1 MGSRYGVSL
10 SKRANLLGP
19 IGAMKAVDLAQWA
32 LGARRP
38 APPEAAAEDAGER
51 RSLLYGTL
59 VNLGAVLIVA
69 GLASVVSALLFTIPP
84 GLFVAAFVAVCCY
97 LLLAGTRAAAQGS
110 WAAGSLFAWAALA
123 FALVVFA
130 GAQLAGLTGF
140 VPDLVLVWLA
150 GVLAFALAVPGSRLL
165 TVSCLGVIAWTA
177 LAYLFGRP
185 YVAAVAALVAL
196 FWAALRRPVSRPF
209 VGALTLATV
218 TVATAYV
225 HDIVRPGHY
234 PLAPGAGELLFALA
248 AVGAAGAL
256 WAVAVALKGTAGAG
270 DAVISASRGT
280 VRACGHAVLGLVA
293 VRPLWEAVQDRFQH
307 TGAPLTAGI
316 ALLAFTAILMW
327 STPTSP
333 GDRLVF
339 FGSVVRFFA
348 LAGALYDVPPGLGNV
363 APLLAV
369 AALGLVAY
377 RVAARGATRGD
388 PVRVLTGVLLMV
400 IVAGAALVFWRGGAP
415 AAAPVLVAA
424 GLLTV
429 KVARDW
435 NRGLADDTDT
445 EAGPELEE
453 DGLIPLLR
461 ASEAGNA

>member
-19 IGAMKAVDLAQWA
+19 TGAMKAVGLAQWA

-38 APPEAAAEDAGER
+38 APPDGGSGDAGDR

-165 TVSCLGVIAWTA
+165 TVSCLGVIVWVA

-185 YVAAVAALVAL
+185 YLAAVAALVAL
-196 FWAALRRPVSRPF
+196 SWAALRRPVSRPF
-209 VGALTLATV
+209 GAALTLATV
-218 TVATAYV
+218 TVATAYF
-225 HDIVRPGHY
+225 HDVVRPGHY
-234 PLAPGAGELLFALA
+234 PLAPGAGELLFAVA
-248 AVGAAGAL
+248 AVGAVGAL
-256 WAVAVALKGTAGAG
+256 WAVAVALRSSPD
-270 DAVISASRGT
+270 DALISASRGT
-280 VRACGHAVLGLVA
+280 VRACGYAVLIVVA
-293 VRPLWEAVQDRFQH
+293 VRPLWETIRDRFQH

-316 ALLAFTAILMW
+316 ALLAFTAILLW

-339 FGSVVRFFA
+339 AGSVVRFFA
-348 LAGALYDVPPGLGNV
+348 LAGALYDVPRGLGMI

-369 AALGLVAY
+369 AALGLVAF

-388 PVRVLTGVLLMV
+388 PVHVLTGVLLL
-400 IVAGAALVFWRGGAP
+400 VAVATATLVFWHGGVP
-415 AAAPVLVAA
+415 VAAPVLVVA

-429 KVARDW
+429 KVARVW
-435 NRGLADDTDT
+435 NAGAVV
-445 EAGPELEE
+445 EAESDPEPENDPE
-453 DGLIPLLR
+453 DGLIQLLR